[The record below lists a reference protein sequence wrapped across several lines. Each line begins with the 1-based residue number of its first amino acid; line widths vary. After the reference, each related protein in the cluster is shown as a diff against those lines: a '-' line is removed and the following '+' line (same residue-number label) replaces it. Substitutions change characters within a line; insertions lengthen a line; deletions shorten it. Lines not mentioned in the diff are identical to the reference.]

1 MGRTF
6 ERIMMVSASAL
17 VAGHLFVMGYDG
29 WLQVQK
35 WNGGLPPI
43 TLLSFLL
50 VVAGFA
56 VFMRVSEKHVSLF
69 SNNGRVLASKIES
82 L

>member
-1 MGRTF
+1 
-6 ERIMMVSASAL
+6 MMTSASAL
-17 VAGHLFVMGYDG
+17 VACHLFIMGYDG

-50 VVAGFA
+50 VVSSLA
-56 VFMRVSEKHVSLF
+56 VFMRLSDKQEALF
-69 SNNGRVLASKIES
+69 TDNGRVLVSNIES